1 MLKKIVSSAI
11 VLGLVI
17 GMTAFYAPNT
27 FSSQVSTSQ
36 AHPRVGKDQIKQWIQ
51 QQSKKKDHYME
62 GLAFQEINLD
72 QDEELEVVATI
83 TGGVHLGTFFL
94 FDKQASGSYQ
104 LAVEQP
110 WKIDSLDLEQPVLE
124 IGDKRI
130 YQIVQ
135 HTGGTG
141 VSVEIAI
148 LWYLDKGRFVEAWTG
163 SLKEISSF
171 QEEYYALHGSYHF
184 DGENLYYSTTSYKR
198 PDDDTKPVTEFKQE
212 TVPYSFN
219 GTLFEAVKK

>member
-1 MLKKIVSSAI
+1 LFKKVVSSAL

-17 GMTAFYAPNT
+17 GITSFYAPTT
-27 FSSQVSTSQ
+27 FSSQAPKSQ
-36 AHPRVGKDQIKQWIQ
+36 GQPRVSKDQIKQWIQ

-62 GLAFQEINLD
+62 ELAFQEINLD

-94 FDKQASGSYQ
+94 FDKQTNGSYQ

-130 YQIVQ
+130 YQVVQ

-141 VSVEIAI
+141 VCVEIAI
-148 LWYLDKGRFVEAWTG
+148 LWYVDKGRFVEAWRG

-171 QEEYYALHGSYHF
+171 QEEYYAVHGSYHF

-212 TVPYSFN
+212 TVAYSFN